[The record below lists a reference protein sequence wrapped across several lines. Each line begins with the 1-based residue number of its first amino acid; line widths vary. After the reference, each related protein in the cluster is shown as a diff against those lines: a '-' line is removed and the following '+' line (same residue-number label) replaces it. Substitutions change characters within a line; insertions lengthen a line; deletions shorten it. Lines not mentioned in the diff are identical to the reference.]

1 MLRHIMVLWVNTGI
15 KDNNTYNQATTF
27 RRGLCKFRTMAWDN
41 IEPIDILHEIVYIS
55 QWKFFCLILCWAEKL
70 C

>member
-1 MLRHIMVLWVNTGI
+1 MLRHIMELWVNTGI

-41 IEPIDILHEIVYIS
+41 IEPIDILHELV
-55 QWKFFCLILCWAEKL
+55 
-70 C
+70 